1 MKYICFKYS
10 SVMLK
15 HLLYLSLVPPH
26 GLKELPPNCRT
37 DSNGRKENIC
47 VEKKTSSTPDP
58 EPLKHP
64 GLQNQILTPFYFCQ
78 SMSQKSFWK
87 YYGLLISFDLL
98 NEAVLK

>member
-47 VEKKTSSTPDP
+47 K
-58 EPLKHP
+58 
-64 GLQNQILTPFYFCQ
+64 
-78 SMSQKSFWK
+78 SM
-87 YYGLLISFDLL
+87 
-98 NEAVLK
+98 